1 MDYFRQRREYR
12 KLKQNEID
20 ISIGQNN
27 LYRELLD
34 YANDEGKLDDWFPL
48 KNSALTDLTGL
59 STQGVA
65 KARNSL
71 IQMNLIKYRPGKKNA
86 EKPQYKILPLY
97 NKRLSKSVTTGLTKN
112 NEENEENTPK
122 CDKQFT
128 SSVTDGSQVVA
139 QTVVQPVAQTV
150 EHKDLTSTIQELD
163 KDNKYIYQDDLG
175 VYEFIQQAWKKAPTG
190 LLQGALGPWI
200 KEWGPEMVLY
210 AFKQAYE
217 YSVEMR
223 GLKPYVETIFA
234 NWKDKSITTLE
245 EAMEAQK
252 SFKATSKKNTG
263 ISSYQNKP
271 VRQEKVPEWMNQ
283 ANGGEEEKVSP
294 EKQADLERQ
303 IQEISGG

>member
-97 NKRLSKSVTTGLTKN
+97 NKRLSKSVTTGLTKK
-112 NEENEENTPK
+112 NEENGENTPK

-128 SSVTDGSQVVA
+128 SSVTG
-139 QTVVQPVAQTV
+139 
-150 EHKDLTSTIQELD
+150 
-163 KDNKYIYQDDLG
+163 
-175 VYEFIQQAWKKAPTG
+175 
-190 LLQGALGPWI
+190 
-200 KEWGPEMVLY
+200 
-210 AFKQAYE
+210 
-217 YSVEMR
+217 
-223 GLKPYVETIFA
+223 
-234 NWKDKSITTLE
+234 
-245 EAMEAQK
+245 
-252 SFKATSKKNTG
+252 
-263 ISSYQNKP
+263 
-271 VRQEKVPEWMNQ
+271 
-283 ANGGEEEKVSP
+283 
-294 EKQADLERQ
+294 
-303 IQEISGG
+303 

>member
-48 KNSALTDLTGL
+48 KNSALCDLTGL
-59 STQGVA
+59 SIQGIA

-71 IQMNLIKYRPGKKNA
+71 IQMNLIDYRPGKKNA
-86 EKPQYKILPLY
+86 EKPKYKILPLY
-97 NKRLSKSVTTGLTKN
+97 NKRLSKSVTTSLTKN
-112 NEENEENTPK
+112 NEENGENTPK

-128 SSVTDGSQVVA
+128 TSVTAGSQLVA

-150 EHKDLTSTIQELD
+150 EHKDLTSTIPILD
-163 KDNKYIYQDDLG
+163 KDNKYIYQDDDDIG
-175 VYEFIQQAWKKAPTG
+175 VYEFIQKSWGKPPTG

-210 AFKQAYE
+210 AFKLSYE
-217 YSVEMR
+217 NSVEMS
-223 GLKPYVETIFA
+223 GLKNYVEVILK
-234 NWKDKSITTLE
+234 NWKKRDIRTLE
-245 EAMEAQK
+245 EAAKAQEA
-252 SFKATSKKNTG
+252 FKATSKKSFG
-263 ISSYQNKP
+263 AGRYQQKP
-271 VRQEKVPEWMNQ
+271 IR
-283 ANGGEEEKVSP
+283 EEKMPDWSGMQKDEKLPP
-294 EKQADLERQ
+294 EEQAELQRQ
-303 IQEISGG
+303 MQELSGG

>member
-97 NKRLSKSVTTGLTKN
+97 NKRLSKSVTTSLTKN
-112 NEENEENTPK
+112 NDENGENVPK

-128 SSVTDGSQVVA
+128 SSVTAGSQVVA

-200 KEWGPEMVLY
+200 KEWGPELVLY
-210 AFKQAYE
+210 AFKLAYE
-217 YSVEMR
+217 NSVEMQ
-223 GLKPYVETIFA
+223 GLKKYVQAILN
-234 NWKDKSITTLE
+234 NWAKRDIKTLE
-245 EAMEAQK
+245 DAEKAREAFEEQK
-252 SFKATSKKNTG
+252 RAG
-263 ISSYQNKP
+263 RGGYQKKP
-271 VRQEKVPEWMNQ
+271 VR
-283 ANGGEEEKVSP
+283 EEKLPNWDGMQEDTPLSD
-294 EKQADLERQ
+294 EEQADLQRQ
-303 IQEISGG
+303 MQELLGDNGT

>member
-34 YANDEGKLDDWFPL
+34 YANDEEKLDDWFPL

-97 NKRLSKSVTTGLTKN
+97 NKRLSKSVTTSLTKN
-112 NEENEENTPK
+112 NEENGENTPK

-128 SSVTDGSQVVA
+128 TSVTAGSQVVA

-150 EHKDLTSTIQELD
+150 EHKDLTSTVTILD
-163 KDNKYIYQDDLG
+163 KDNKYIYQDDDDIG
-175 VYEFIQQAWKKAPTG
+175 VYEFIQKSWGKPPTG

-210 AFKQAYE
+210 AFKLSYE
-217 YSVEMR
+217 NSVEMS
-223 GLKPYVETIFA
+223 GLKNYVEVILK
-234 NWKDKSITTLE
+234 NWKKRDIRTLE
-245 EAMEAQK
+245 EAAKAQEA
-252 SFKATSKKNTG
+252 FKATSKKSFG
-263 ISSYQNKP
+263 AGRYQQKP
-271 VRQEKVPEWMNQ
+271 IR
-283 ANGGEEEKVSP
+283 EEKMPDWSGMQKDEKLPP
-294 EKQADLERQ
+294 EEQAELQRQ
-303 IQEISGG
+303 MQELSGG

>member
-1 MDYFRQRREYR
+1 M
-12 KLKQNEID
+12 KQNEID

-34 YANDEGKLDDWFPL
+34 YANDEEKLDDWFPL

-97 NKRLSKSVTTGLTKN
+97 NKRLSKSVTTILTKN
-112 NEENEENTPK
+112 NEENGENTPK

-128 SSVTDGSQVVA
+128 TSVTAGSQVVA
-139 QTVVQPVAQTV
+139 QTVVQPLAQTV
-150 EHKDLTSTIQELD
+150 EHKDLTSTITILD
-163 KDNKYIYQDDLG
+163 KDNKYIYQDDDDIG
-175 VYEFIQQAWKKAPTG
+175 VYEFIQKSWGKPPTG

-210 AFKQAYE
+210 AFKLSYE
-217 YSVEMR
+217 NSVEMS
-223 GLKPYVETIFA
+223 GLKNYVEVILK
-234 NWKDKSITTLE
+234 NWKKRDIRTLE
-245 EAMEAQK
+245 EAAKAQEA
-252 SFKATSKKNTG
+252 FKATSKKSFG
-263 ISSYQNKP
+263 AGRYQQKP
-271 VRQEKVPEWMNQ
+271 IR
-283 ANGGEEEKVSP
+283 EEKMPDWSGMQKDEKLPP
-294 EKQADLERQ
+294 EEQAELQRQ
-303 IQEISGG
+303 MQELSGG

>member
-34 YANDEGKLDDWFPL
+34 YANDEEKLDDWFPL

-97 NKRLSKSVTTGLTKN
+97 NKRLSKSVTTILTKN
-112 NEENEENTPK
+112 NEENGENTPK

-128 SSVTDGSQVVA
+128 TSVTAGSQVVA
-139 QTVVQPVAQTV
+139 QTVVQPLAQTV
-150 EHKDLTSTIQELD
+150 EHKDLTSTITILD
-163 KDNKYIYQDDLG
+163 KDNKYIYQDDDDIG
-175 VYEFIQQAWKKAPTG
+175 VYEFIQKSWGKPPTG

-210 AFKQAYE
+210 AFKLSYE
-217 YSVEMR
+217 NSVEMS
-223 GLKPYVETIFA
+223 GLKNYVEVILK
-234 NWKDKSITTLE
+234 NWKKRDIRTLE
-245 EAMEAQK
+245 EAAKAQEA
-252 SFKATSKKNTG
+252 FKATSKKSFG
-263 ISSYQNKP
+263 AGRYQQKP
-271 VRQEKVPEWMNQ
+271 IR
-283 ANGGEEEKVSP
+283 EEKMPDWSGMQKDEKLPP
-294 EKQADLERQ
+294 EEQAELQRQ
-303 IQEISGG
+303 MQELSGG

>member
-97 NKRLSKSVTTGLTKN
+97 NKRLSKSVTTGLTKK
-112 NEENEENTPK
+112 NEENGENTPK

-150 EHKDLTSTIQELD
+150 EHKDLTSTIPVLD

-200 KEWGPEMVLY
+200 KEWGPELVLY
-210 AFKQAYE
+210 AFKLAYE
-217 YSVEMR
+217 NSVEMQ
-223 GLKPYVETIFA
+223 GLKKYVQAILN
-234 NWKDKSITTLE
+234 NWAKRDIETLE
-245 EAMEAQK
+245 DAEKAREAFEEQK
-252 SFKATSKKNTG
+252 KAGRSG
-263 ISSYQNKP
+263 YQKKP
-271 VRQEKVPEWMNQ
+271 VR
-283 ANGGEEEKVSP
+283 EEKMPDWSGMQKDEKLSP
-294 EKQADLERQ
+294 EDQADLERQ
-303 IQEISGG
+303 MQEFLGG

>member
-112 NEENEENTPK
+112 NEENEENGENTLK

-163 KDNKYIYQDDLG
+163 RDNKYIYQDDLG

-200 KEWGPEMVLY
+200 KEWGPELVLY
-210 AFKQAYE
+210 AFKLAYE
-217 YSVEMR
+217 NSVEMQ
-223 GLKPYVETIFA
+223 GLKKYVQAILN
-234 NWKDKSITTLE
+234 NWAKRDIKTLE
-245 EAMEAQK
+245 DAEKAREMFEEQK
-252 SFKATSKKNTG
+252 KAGRSG
-263 ISSYQNKP
+263 YQKKP
-271 VRQEKVPEWMNQ
+271 VR
-283 ANGGEEEKVSP
+283 EEKLPNWEGMQEDVPLSD
-294 EKQADLERQ
+294 EEQADLERQ
-303 IQEISGG
+303 MQEILGG